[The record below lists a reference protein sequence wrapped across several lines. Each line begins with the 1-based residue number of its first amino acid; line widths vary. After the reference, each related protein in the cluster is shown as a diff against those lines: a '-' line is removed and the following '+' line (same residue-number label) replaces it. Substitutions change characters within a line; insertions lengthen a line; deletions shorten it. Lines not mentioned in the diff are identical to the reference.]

1 MKLIKYV
8 LIGMA
13 ILGIIASIYNMIDDK
28 SLSDVKTVI
37 IGIITIAVALNIEKI
52 LDSLKSKE
60 SR

>member
-13 ILGIIASIYNMIDDK
+13 ILGIIASTYNMIVDK

-37 IGIITIAVALNIEKI
+37 IGLITIVVALNIEKI